1 MSTLIDEAI
10 ALIKALPEEDQ
21 ERAANALMAFA
32 DERTSY
38 TLSDEQI
45 AGIDHAIAQ
54 AARGEFASD
63 RDVARPGRDPMKI
76 RLTADA
82 LSDLETF
89 KHAAGL
95 FDVNAAASLMHAI
108 TRSLRAI
115 ALWPRI
121 GKSGTLD
128 GTYEFVVRR
137 LPFVIVYQLDVGDE
151 DEVIVLRVYHVRQS
165 RS

>member
-1 MSTLIDEAI
+1 MYTAYMSTLIDEAI

-63 RDVARPGRDPMKI
+63 AEVSRILG
-76 RLTADA
+76 
-82 LSDLETF
+82 ET
-89 KHAAGL
+89 L
-95 FDVNAAASLMHAI
+95 
-108 TRSLRAI
+108 
-115 ALWPRI
+115 
-121 GKSGTLD
+121 
-128 GTYEFVVRR
+128 
-137 LPFVIVYQLDVGDE
+137 
-151 DEVIVLRVYHVRQS
+151 
-165 RS
+165 